1 MDGFSRRCPPG
12 ELVEWMIGMMG
23 GRIAEEK
30 ARNAIGRRKR
40 RHHWRAE
47 RRGSMEVRAR
57 AQQPAFPRPRGGTG
71 TGRRGRTCALT
82 GLCFLV
88 TVGRQPQRCWLVVVV
103 LVLPGEVLDSLTA
116 FNGVA

>member
-1 MDGFSRRCPPG
+1 MDGLSRRCPPG
-12 ELVEWMIGMMG
+12 ELVEWIGMMG
-23 GRIAEEK
+23 GRIAEGK
-30 ARNAIGRRKR
+30 ARNAIGRPKR
-40 RHHWRAE
+40 RHHWRPE

>member
-1 MDGFSRRCPPG
+1 M
-12 ELVEWMIGMMG
+12 EWMIGMMG

-57 AQQPAFPRPRGGTG
+57 NNPHSRGQGE
-71 TGRRGRTCALT
+71 
-82 GLCFLV
+82 GLGLGGAAAHV
-88 TVGRQPQRCWLVVVV
+88 P
-103 LVLPGEVLDSLTA
+103 
-116 FNGVA
+116 